1 MSFKM
6 PLKESKR
13 PVLKASA
20 YVKML
25 SLLIKKKLTDGMT
38 VPFVIILN
46 QKYANLD
53 EKKSAKLPLFLL
65 GDRDSSWKEL
75 HKQKIGESETQK
87 DYMISGMCTRQG
99 NELILAINGSK
110 GLRKI
115 PPKSKQHIEA
125 VLAKVE
131 KGLSISIGSGSGAE
145 ATNENEEATTATGAE
160 NATESAVKTAATAAT
175 TATPNAEK
183 TAPQADPAQKE
194 EAKEEATALSD
205 AIKILS
211 NLMGTSLK
219 KVSANVKKGATSGKD
234 IKAVQEVNKKYDEVQ
249 KLYQDSSKGVQKKF
263 AKAHDKLT
271 SQKKELYKVSMAA
284 KARKKSL
291 AQRLADNYYQA
302 TSNRIASEEEI
313 TSFQQLVKDTISHNK
328 TQSPHKVPQDLL
340 FKATLFVAKKVGV
353 QRYKPELTDKVLEK
367 VA

>member
-13 PVLKASA
+13 SVLKASA

-38 VPFVIILN
+38 VPFVILLN

-99 NELILAINGSK
+99 SELILAINGSK

-125 VLAKVE
+125 ILAKVE

-145 ATNENEEATTATGAE
+145 ATNENKEATGAE
-160 NATESAVKTAATAAT
+160 NATESAVKTAA
-175 TATPNAEK
+175 ATPKAEK

-194 EAKEEATALSD
+194 EAKEEATAISD

-313 TSFQQLVKDTISHNK
+313 TSFQKLVKDTISHNK
-328 TQSPHKVPQDLL
+328 TQSPHKVPQGLL